1 MRRRH
6 ERLAAMPT
14 SASLSAHARCW
25 RRCESIWDSW
35 RGNEVA
41 TGTVERRL
49 TAIPAGDVVGYSRL
63 MGEDE
68 EGTLARLNA
77 HRSEFLDPKIT
88 EHRGR
93 IVKRTGDGIL
103 IEFAS
108 AVDALRCALEVQKG
122 MAERNVGVPPHKQ
135 IELRIGINVGD
146 IIVEDGDIFG
156 DGVNIAARLEGI
168 CEPSGICLSRAAY
181 DQVKG
186 KLAAAFEDAGEHRLK
201 NIAEPVRVYRA
212 QLGSNAAGVP
222 AALALPDKPSIAVLP
237 FTNLSGD
244 PGQEYFADGMVEEII
259 TALSR
264 FNQLFVIARNSS
276 FIYKGRAVDVK
287 QVSRELGVRY
297 VLEGSVRTA
306 ANRVRITAQLIDATS
321 GAHLW
326 ADRFDVDLH
335 DVFDLQDGVTAS
347 VMGAI
352 APKLEDA
359 EIERAKRRPTD
370 SLDAYHCY
378 LRGRSALRQFSSE
391 ATGEAVRYF
400 QRAIELDSVFAAAY
414 GMLAWCY
421 FRRYS
426 LALTTNWAQESAEAI
441 PIARRAVELG
451 GDDAIALC
459 MGGIALAGIAFEMDA
474 GGAYLDRALTLNPNL
489 AIAWSNRALVK
500 IWCGEHGPAIV
511 CLKQALRLNPLD
523 PLVYRVHALLAY
535 AYFFSGQNDQ
545 ALSWAE
551 KAFLAQPSFLPGEG
565 ILAACYANAGRIEDA
580 RRMVTRM
587 LQHTPAVRISDFPLL
602 RTLRRQE
609 DINRFANDLRTAGLP
624 E

>member
-1 MRRRH
+1 MRPRH

-14 SASLSAHARCW
+14 SLSLSVHARCL

-41 TGTVERRL
+41 TGMVERRL
-49 TAIPAGDVVGYSRL
+49 TAILAGDVVGYSRL

-77 HRSEFLDPKIT
+77 HRSEFLDPKIA

-93 IVKRTGDGIL
+93 VVKRTGDGIL

-122 MAERNVGVPPHKQ
+122 MAERNVAVQPDKR

-156 DGVNIAARLEGI
+156 DGVNVAARLEGI
-168 CEPSGICLSRAAY
+168 SEPGGICLSRAAY
-181 DQVKG
+181 EQVKG

-201 NIAEPVRVYRA
+201 NIAEPVRVYRV
-212 QLGSNAAGVP
+212 QLGSKAAAVLTT
-222 AALALPDKPSIAVLP
+222 LALPDKPSIAVLP
-237 FTNLSGD
+237 FANLSGD
-244 PGQEYFADGMVEEII
+244 LGQEYFADGMVEEII

-287 QVSRELGVRY
+287 QVGRELGVRY
-297 VLEGSVRTA
+297 VLEGSVRA
-306 ANRVRITAQLIDATS
+306 AAGRVRITPQLIDATS
-321 GAHLW
+321 GANLW
-326 ADRFDVDLH
+326 ADRFDGDLQ
-335 DVFDLQDGVTAS
+335 DVFDLQDSVAAS

-359 EIERAKRRPTD
+359 EIERAKRRPTE
-370 SLDAYHCY
+370 SLDAYHYY
-378 LRGRSALRQFSSE
+378 LRGLSAARQFSSE
-391 ATGEAVRYF
+391 ATGEAVRHF

-426 LALTTNWAQESAEAI
+426 NALTTDLARERTEI
-441 PIARRAVELG
+441 IGMARRAVVLG
-451 GDDAIALC
+451 SDDPIALC
-459 MGGIALAGIAFEMDA
+459 MGGIALAGIAFEMD
-474 GGAYLDRALTLNPNL
+474 
-489 AIAWSNRALVK
+489 
-500 IWCGEHGPAIV
+500 
-511 CLKQALRLNPLD
+511 
-523 PLVYRVHALLAY
+523 
-535 AYFFSGQNDQ
+535 
-545 ALSWAE
+545 
-551 KAFLAQPSFLPGEG
+551 
-565 ILAACYANAGRIEDA
+565 
-580 RRMVTRM
+580 
-587 LQHTPAVRISDFPLL
+587 
-602 RTLRRQE
+602 
-609 DINRFANDLRTAGLP
+609 
-624 E
+624 